1 MKQIDILIWGL
12 VVVAVIMTGM
22 GGWLNMTSSDSLTVR
37 LTSQHSWNDGLFI
50 MLLAILLAVLY
61 H

>member
-1 MKQIDILIWGL
+1 MKGIDIAIWGL

-22 GGWLNMTSSDSLTVR
+22 GGFLNMTSSEGVNVR
-37 LTSQHSWNDGLFI
+37 LTSQHSWNDGLFL

-61 H
+61 K

>member
-12 VVVAVIMTGM
+12 VVVALIMTGM
-22 GGWLNMTSSDSLTVR
+22 GGWLNMTSSDGINVR

>member
-1 MKQIDILIWGL
+1 MKPIDIVIWGL
-12 VVVAVIMTGM
+12 VILAVIMTGM
-22 GGWLNMTSSDSLTVR
+22 GGWLNMTSNDSINVR